1 MSLRRRQL
9 AAEQTAHPMSGPRR
23 RPHALP
29 GSFVTHG
36 DFSQMTHTN
45 CSPIFPARF
54 KRWHTLAASVAYRVT
69 VAWMTNRV
77 RGACRRLRN
86 TGSPGDRPDDSAR
99 SDVMVVGQSGQC
111 LVLPPLPTSRTEP
124 DPSERTFR
132 SPMTTAAAS
141 LARAPVL

>member
-54 KRWHTLAASVAYRVT
+54 TNGIPESRQIHNLLAYFRVLREWHAEVSREPEP
-69 VAWMTNRV
+69 
-77 RGACRRLRN
+77 
-86 TGSPGDRPDDSAR
+86 SPEIDYSEF
-99 SDVMVVGQSGQC
+99 GQH
-111 LVLPPLPTSRTEP
+111 
-124 DPSERTFR
+124 
-132 SPMTTAAAS
+132 
-141 LARAPVL
+141 ARAERIEEFIGRLL